1 MRILDHPFIFLVS
14 VSPSFS
20 LCNTCDFLLT
30 GLESESR
37 HIFESK
43 LRDVCDD
50 LLGPVYKTKGKSSW
64 DPLIL
69 VTIQILYIVFFHSL
83 LYGER
88 TCMLYQMK
96 RYHLLLGNLYRIL
109 NVHVLHLSRRFMHY
123 CFI

>member
-1 MRILDHPFIFLVS
+1 MG
-14 VSPSFS
+14 VSPSIFS
-20 LCNTCDFLLT
+20 LCDTCDFLST

-69 VTIQILYIVFFHSL
+69 VIIQVLYNVFLHSL
-83 LYGER
+83 FYGLNLLY
-88 TCMLYQMK
+88 
-96 RYHLLLGNLYRIL
+96 
-109 NVHVLHLSRRFMHY
+109 
-123 CFI
+123 